1 MSTLIQFKELYK
13 DKDAI
18 MPKRGYGT
26 AAAFD
31 LFALEDVEFKP
42 GEIKLVKTGWAC
54 QVEEGYRANIY
65 VRSSTPLKKG
75 FILANGV
82 GVIDNDYRGELL
94 VQLMNVKNEPHI
106 IHRRHRLGK
115 GMSVGYKDETVIP
128 IKNKVKKG
136 DAIAQLEVVQNLDVI
151 YELVDELSDTQRGEG
166 GFGST
171 GV

>member
-1 MSTLIQFKELYK
+1 MSASIQFKQLDVE
-13 DKDAI
+13 AI
-18 MPKRGYGT
+18 LPKRGYGT

-54 QVEEGYRANIY
+54 EVSKGYRANIY
-65 VRSSTPLKKG
+65 ARSSTPLKKG

-94 VQLMNVKNEPHI
+94 VQLMNIKNEPHLI
-106 IHRRHRLGK
+106 QKRRRIGR
-115 GMSVGYKDETVIP
+115 GITGYYSDETVIQVS
-128 IKNKVKKG
+128 NKVKKG
-136 DAIAQLEVVQNLDVI
+136 DAIAQLEVVHNLDDD
-151 YELVDELSDTQRGEG
+151 YLLVEELSETQRGKG

-171 GV
+171 GN